1 MSCFITVTK
10 FTLVLSSVRSEKDVT
25 YAWACV
31 PFTGILYNF
40 PAKTLLVPSNPP
52 VKIIHR
58 YTNLQFGIKVIF
70 KQLHKQSNSKK
81 LITHYIKNGHIHGQN
96 Y

>member
-1 MSCFITVTK
+1 MLYLIILTII
-10 FTLVLSSVRSEKDVT
+10 TLVLSSLRSEKDVT

-31 PFTGILYNF
+31 PFTGMLYNF

-58 YTNLQFGIKVIF
+58 YTNLEFSIKVIF
-70 KQLHKQSNSKK
+70 RDLD
-81 LITHYIKNGHIHGQN
+81 
-96 Y
+96 

>member
-1 MSCFITVTK
+1 MSYVTMMTII
-10 FTLVLSSVRSEKDVT
+10 TLVLSSLRSEKDVT

-31 PFTGILYNF
+31 PFTGMLYNF

-58 YTNLQFGIKVIF
+58 YINFQFGIKCIF
-70 KQLHKQSNSKK
+70 THLDKHSNSKK
-81 LITHYIKNGHIHGQN
+81 IK
-96 Y
+96 